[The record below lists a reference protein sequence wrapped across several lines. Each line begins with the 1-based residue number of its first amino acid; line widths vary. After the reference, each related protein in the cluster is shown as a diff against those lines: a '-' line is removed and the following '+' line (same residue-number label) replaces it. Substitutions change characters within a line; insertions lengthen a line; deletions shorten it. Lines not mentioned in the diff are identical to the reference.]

1 MTGPV
6 LDFASRSDRGKVRPR
21 NEDSVVVHADA
32 GVVIIAD
39 GIGGASSGDVASRM
53 ATEIIGQRFLRQLPS
68 RVRPRRAQL
77 LAEAAVDEANGA
89 IINHAKNQAR
99 CAGMGTTV
107 VVGYFG
113 CTWLAYAH
121 VGDSRLYRLRARQL
135 VQLTSDHSF
144 IQEVVDQGFF
154 PDLDEARRYGIND
167 NVLTRAVGSTSHV
180 VAPTAVTDL
189 AVGDIYLFCTDGL
202 TGMVPDDELR
212 LVLSAV
218 QGSLGIAA
226 DALVHLACDNGGADN
241 ITLALVRVKSLGDDA
256 GEEDEHSED
265 VSGED

>member
-1 MTGPV
+1 
-6 LDFASRSDRGKVRPR
+6 L
-21 NEDSVVVHADA
+21 
-32 GVVIIAD
+32 VIIAD

-53 ATEIIGQRFLRQLPS
+53 ATDIIGQRFLRQLPS
-68 RVRPRRAQL
+68 RVRPRLAQL
-77 LAEAAVDEANGA
+77 LAEAAVDEANVA
-89 IINHAKNQAR
+89 ILDHAKNQVG

-113 CTWLAYAH
+113 NTWLAYAH

-135 VQLTSDHSF
+135 VQLTNDHSF

-167 NVLTRAVGSTSHV
+167 HVLTRALGSTSHV

-218 QGSLGIAA
+218 QGGLGIAA
-226 DALVHLACDNGGADN
+226 DALVHLACENGGSDN
-241 ITLALVRVKSLGDDA
+241 ITLALVRVRSLGDDA
-256 GEEDEHSED
+256 AEHEDSD
-265 VSGED
+265 DAVDQGRIKISLDDSS